1 MANGNPQQPAQ
12 QQPQMNLQIRYE
24 DMTARYANEVMLNTT
39 AQECYFDFSSGL
51 IVDRPSGGAILPI
64 HTRIVMTPT
73 SMLRLYQLMGQSLQN
88 YQITQNAPAP
98 GPETPQQVLAPE
110 SGDNQG
116 GGESE
121 QQG

>member
-1 MANGNPQQPAQ
+1 MANGNPQQPGQ
-12 QQPQMNLQIRYE
+12 QQQMNLQIRYE

-73 SMLRLYQLMGQSLQN
+73 AMLRLYQLIGQSLQN
-88 YQITQNAPAP
+88 YRITQTAPAP
-98 GPETPQQVLAPE
+98 GPETPQPVEAPAGGE
-110 SGDNQG
+110 NQG
-116 GGESE
+116 GSE
-121 QQG
+121 GQQG